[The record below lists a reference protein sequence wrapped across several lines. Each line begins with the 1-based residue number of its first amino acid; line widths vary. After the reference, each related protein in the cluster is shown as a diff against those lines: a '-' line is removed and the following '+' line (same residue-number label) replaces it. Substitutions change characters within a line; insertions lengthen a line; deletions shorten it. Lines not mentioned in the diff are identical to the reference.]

1 MAYVSYLYGEF
12 KTHYMSIK
20 SKTLSFQSIELLD
33 QLYQAQLLCFGI
45 DKANKLLPNSN
56 PDAVKR
62 LLSDMTKRG
71 LLMRIKDGL
80 YYIIPFEQE
89 ASTFMPDW
97 HLLSQ
102 YIVGDANYYIG
113 YFSALQI
120 HSLTTQPNLK
130 EQIVVSKQIKPSL
143 LKVKSIPFQFIY
155 HNEEHFFGSK
165 KTWIDSFNKVQ
176 CSDLEKTFI
185 DCLFKPSYASGI
197 TEITKAIYKSKDTL
211 NYQKLFEYAMQFNS
225 QAVIKRLGFFL
236 ELLEVKNHVIEKL
249 QKLRT
254 NSFVLLEPSHPK
266 EGKTISRWAIQQNID
281 SNSILSPIFT

>member
-1 MAYVSYLYGEF
+1 MA
-12 KTHYMSIK
+12 IR
-20 SKTLSFQSIELLD
+20 SKNISFQTTELLE
-33 QLYQAQLLCFGI
+33 QLNQAKLLCFGI

-71 LLMRIKDGL
+71 LLMRVKDGL
-80 YYIIPFEQE
+80 YYIIPFEQD
-89 ASTFMPDW
+89 AKTFMPDW

-102 YIVGDANYYIG
+102 YLVGDANYYIG

-130 EQIVVSKQIKPSL
+130 EQIVVSKQIKPSI
-143 LKVKSIPFQFIY
+143 LKVKGIPFQFIY

-165 KTWIDSFNKVQ
+165 KTWINSFNKVH

-197 TEITKAIYKSKDTL
+197 TEITKAIHKSKDKID
-211 NYQKLFEYAMQFNS
+211 YQKLFDYAKQFNS
-225 QAVIKRLGFFL
+225 QAVIKRLGFLL
-236 ELLEVKNHVIEKL
+236 ELLEIKHPVIEKL

-266 EGKTISRWAIQQNID
+266 EGKTIFRWAIQQNID
-281 SNSILSPIFT
+281 NDSILSPIYC

>member
-1 MAYVSYLYGEF
+1 MAIRN
-12 KTHYMSIK
+12 KN
-20 SKTLSFQSIELLD
+20 LSFQATELLD
-33 QLYQAQLLCFGI
+33 QLNQAKQLCFGI

-71 LLMRIKDGL
+71 LLMRVKDGL
-80 YYIIPFEQE
+80 YYIIPFEQD
-89 ASTFMPDW
+89 AKTFMPDW

-102 YIVGDANYYIG
+102 YLIDDANYYIG

-130 EQIVVSKQIKPSL
+130 EQIVVSKQIKPST
-143 LKVKSIPFQFIY
+143 LKIKGIPFQFIY
-155 HNEEHFFGSK
+155 HNKDHFFGSK
-165 KTWIDSFNKVQ
+165 KTWIDSFNKVH

-185 DCLFKPSYASGI
+185 DCLFKPAYAGGI
-197 TEITKAIYKSKDTL
+197 TEIVKAIHKSKDKIDF
-211 NYQKLFEYAMQFNS
+211 NKLFDYAEQFKS
-225 QAVIKRLGFFL
+225 QAVIKRLGFLL
-236 ELLEVKNHVIEKL
+236 ELLKISHPTIEKL

-266 EGKTISRWAIQQNID
+266 EGKTIFRWAIQQNMD
-281 SNSILSPIFT
+281 NDSILSPIYS